1 MLSTQM
7 KRTHMKLSQYAKQ
20 IGISNKTAHRM
31 FQRGELDAYQLPS
44 GTIIVNDPASNGS
57 ASIAIY
63 ARVSSSDQ
71 KGDLQR
77 QVQRLRDYCAAN
89 GYRIEKEV
97 PEIASGLND
106 NRPKFIKRISDRSVG
121 KIVVEHKDRAT
132 RFGFNYIKAILESN
146 GRQIE
151 VINETDTKDELIDDF
166 VSIITSMAARIY
178 GRRSSKR
185 KAQEIK
191 ACVQGRY
198 N

>member
-1 MLSTQM
+1 
-7 KRTHMKLSQYAKQ
+7 MKLSQYAKQ
-20 IGISNKTAHRM
+20 IGISYKTAHCM

-97 PEIASGLND
+97 TEIASGLND
-106 NRPKFIKRISDRSVG
+106 NRPKSIKRISDRSVG

-132 RFGFNYIKAILESN
+132 RFGINYIKAILESN

-166 VSIITSMAARIY
+166 ASIITSMAARIY

-191 ACVQGRY
+191 ACVQGTY
-198 N
+198 NSS